1 MDSKLSPLQI
11 VAREMAAHSTMTRDQ
26 VEEALE
32 AVLIHL
38 MRRAEA
44 SIRASVPDAAEA
56 MSLAQQYQAVS
67 EAVFFLGSQL
77 IAFEDIE
84 ADDDP
89 DDDWEPKN

>member
-11 VAREMAAHSTMTRDQ
+11 VAREMATHSTMTRGQ
-26 VEEALE
+26 VEAALE

-38 MRRAEA
+38 MRRAEVA
-44 SIRASVPDAAEA
+44 IREDTSDGIEA
-56 MSLAQQYQAVS
+56 MELARQYQAVS
-67 EAVFFLGSQL
+67 EAVLFLGSQL

-89 DDDWEPKN
+89 DDEWEPKN